1 MSTPPRVFRAA
12 SAIASAPVLVR
23 TSAATKEAP
32 SGTVLASDLA
42 VASTSAPSSR
52 SWRTTA
58 APIPRVP
65 PVTRARFPANS
76 FVVMRPFLSPENGR
90 ALARY
95 AEERKNKEEITAGG
109 IGDSYS
115 HSLLA
120 VACRRC
126 SQRKDSPLG
135 GQVDRAAGDG
145 AAEGRPPGRRRG
157 PVAGRAAGAD
167 RRAGA
172 ALGDQRG
179 AAAGGRHRRVRV
191 TRAARRWRERR
202 AQDPASRA
210 RGVRPDPDP
219 LGRRG
224 TRVRAPVRLRP
235 RPPRHAPG
243 NARPIDGGSRPGG
256 HHHDALPYTPRGVDR
271 T

>member
-12 SAIASAPVLVR
+12 SAIASAPALVR
-23 TSAATKEAP
+23 TSAATNEAP

-52 SWRTTA
+52 SRRA
-58 APIPRVP
+58 AAGPVPRGAPRSRSRLSAESFRGQGTVP
-65 PVTRARFPANS
+65 
-76 FVVMRPFLSPENGR
+76 SPGNGR

-145 AAEGRPPGRRRG
+145 AAEGRPPGR
-157 PVAGRAAGAD
+157 
-167 RRAGA
+167 
-172 ALGDQRG
+172 
-179 AAAGGRHRRVRV
+179 
-191 TRAARRWRERR
+191 ARKS
-202 AQDPASRA
+202 A
-210 RGVRPDPDP
+210 V
-219 LGRRG
+219 
-224 TRVRAPVRLRP
+224 
-235 RPPRHAPG
+235 
-243 NARPIDGGSRPGG
+243 
-256 HHHDALPYTPRGVDR
+256 
-271 T
+271 